1 MGNCPLCCP
10 LKFHK
15 IKITNCLKTANF
27 QIMSEHL
34 IRLQQVSFMKRLW
47 WKAVFIFSSSTCPQP
62 TITFQAGLARN
73 EEPYAVHVPEEKLEP
88 LTMEHFY
95 LRNLILKQDDAL
107 YCPTLYYSLYCKLWF
122 NHCIFSFAV
131 PLFWPFRLICGLFV
145 WKVKK
150 VHFLCLAQ
158 IVMRTLCDCN
168 NISVNVI
175 IWWDIYNLFRVYLI
189 FLVLSHNIQSY
200 WSKLFGQLE

>member
-47 WKAVFIFSSSTCPQP
+47 RKAVFIFSFSTCPQP

-95 LRNLILKQDDAL
+95 LRNLILKQDEVGWKFL
-107 YCPTLYYSLYCKLWF
+107 PTPQGTWTYQCPTLPYPSLCCKLWF
-122 NHCIFSFAV
+122 HHCIFSFAV

-145 WKVKK
+145 WKV
-150 VHFLCLAQ
+150 
-158 IVMRTLCDCN
+158 
-168 NISVNVI
+168 
-175 IWWDIYNLFRVYLI
+175 
-189 FLVLSHNIQSY
+189 
-200 WSKLFGQLE
+200 